1 MDYSV
6 PTGRMSRAVVA
17 VVASTVVLTAC
28 FVGVLVLIA
37 GEIQN
42 VGSRLPIY
50 AVAMG
55 IAFVATLFR
64 TERQFG
70 PDGPGE
76 ATGDGGTSGPFVDG
90 RTILTTAIGVSSLTV
105 LIVSLAG
112 EGFAYT
118 LRRPSDV
125 LNLELLPYLVAAGLI
140 ATGLGYWG
148 LRHWR
153 EFASA

>member
-1 MDYSV
+1 MDYSL
-6 PTGRMSRAVVA
+6 PSGRMSRAVVA

-37 GEIQN
+37 GEIQG
-42 VGSRLPIY
+42 VGDRLPIY

-55 IAFVATLFR
+55 IAFVATLLR

-70 PDGPGE
+70 PDAPGE
-76 ATGDGGTSGPFVDG
+76 VTGNGGMSETYADG
-90 RTILTTAIGVSSLTV
+90 RTILTTAIGISSLTV

-112 EGFAYT
+112 EGFTYT
-118 LRRPSDV
+118 LRRPDDV
-125 LNLELLPYLVAAGLI
+125 LNLELLPYLIAAGLI